1 MPRPTAFFE
10 LETVGKPSRWNTAFS
25 LDRGRRIPQLK
36 RNMPRLTPTG
46 LPTTMLRVVAVVAF
60 LAAACGK
67 DGTTPSTSLVGTWD
81 LIGFTDMGVS
91 AVTTGTWVFRIDHT
105 CSVNGTITFPGEPTD
120 SLVADG
126 TFVQSGN
133 SVALTIAAQTGDW
146 TLTTS
151 GNEITL
157 TENEPPPANTITLR
171 RRP

>member
-1 MPRPTAFFE
+1 
-10 LETVGKPSRWNTAFS
+10 
-25 LDRGRRIPQLK
+25 
-36 RNMPRLTPTG
+36 MPRLTPTG
-46 LPTTMLRVVAVVAF
+46 LPTVTLRAIAVVA
-60 LAAACGK
+60 LLVATCGK

-81 LIGFTDMGVS
+81 LIGFTDRGVA
-91 AVTTGTWVFRIDHT
+91 AVTTGTWVFRSDHT

-126 TFVQSGN
+126 AFVQSGN
-133 SVALTIAAQTGDW
+133 SVTLTIAAQTGDW

-157 TENEPPPANTITLR
+157 TENGPPPANTITLR